1 MGIYITMKDP
11 LRNHKIFARRG
22 TALKETDFENDH
34 ILVNQGLAKQSDP
47 CHFGLTL
54 RGGTTNPTPYGFMGT
69 IMYSL
74 AGTLEPT
81 GLPSIEPSF
90 YPSTSFSPSVS
101 GAPVDDSIGMPS
113 QNPTI
118 SLTPTYSLVSLTT
131 PSDPNPNDRG
141 GSSAD
146 GVMFDLVAATPLE
159 VYSFTFGQMASFP
172 MNIRVYSRVGSH
184 YYAYDDE
191 SRWDLIKSYTNYTS
205 VNEDDP
211 RQISFPPQSMR
222 PGETR
227 GFYIAIV
234 ETYGEERPLI
244 QSLINGDNYLEG
256 VWKADSRLSIME
268 GAKLYGI
275 TEDRPFGLGMKTE

>member
-1 MGIYITMKDP
+1 MKDP
-11 LRNHKIFARRG
+11 LRNHKIFARGGR
-22 TALKETDFENDH
+22 ALKETDFENDH
-34 ILVNQGLAKQSDP
+34 ILVNQGLAKQSDT
-47 CHFGLTL
+47 CNFGITL

-90 YPSTSFSPSVS
+90 YPSTSFSPSIS
-101 GAPVDDSIGMPS
+101 GAPVNDASAT

-118 SLTPTYSLVSLTT
+118 SLAPTYLLVSLTT
-131 PSDPNPNDRG
+131 PSDPNPDDMG
-141 GSSAD
+141 GSSAE

-172 MNIRVYSRVGSH
+172 MNINVYSRLGSH

-191 SRWDLIKSYTNYTS
+191 IKWDLIKSYTNYTA
-205 VNEDDP
+205 VNGDDL
-211 RQISFPPQSMR
+211 RRISFPPQSMR
-222 PGETR
+222 PGQTR
-227 GFYIAIV
+227 GIYIAIV
-234 ETYGEERPLI
+234 ETFGEERPLV
-244 QSLINGDNYLEG
+244 QSLINGNNYLEG
-256 VWKADSRLSIME
+256 VWKADSNLSIME

-275 TEDRPFGLGMKTE
+275 TEDRPFGSGTTKAG